1 LGYFNLFSFFNN
13 KTVVFISQFG
23 IINLLKRNMT
33 HRGNIMKK
41 TILLLA
47 AALTVTL
54 AFSASSVFISSAKDA
69 ISANVSIDAKRTD
82 NVSKTAIQ
90 SNELADENAG
100 LATYNENATIER

>member
-41 TILLLA
+41 TIILLA
-47 AALTVTL
+47 VALTVTT
-54 AFSASSVFISSAKDA
+54 AFNASSVFISSAANA
-69 ISANVSIDAKRTD
+69 ISVNVGTDAKRTG
-82 NVSKTAIQ
+82 NERKTVIQ
-90 SNELADENAG
+90 SNESADKNAG